1 MGKWLDRLHENSGKR
16 PGEALPKLTKA
27 PFVSFV
33 SDRKGAFQKNRRSDG
48 QSGEPQY
55 SGQASPTMARLGT
68 DVPPQDPPPAAQAL
82 RRAIRHA
89 RDWHD
94 LEVTLLQVQAAF
106 EAGEVSQEQAEGLAA
121 MAAQEAQVLPEEASG
136 ERLSALL
143 RRQPVVQVNSKV
155 LGEMVLWAA
164 DNAQVPADNTLVVYR
179 EAELRQMAG
188 RSPEELRAIHAT
200 KKALDGEVIQA

>member
-1 MGKWLDRLHENSGKR
+1 MTAETLLERIHAAGATIEPRGDRLCV
-16 PGEALPKLTKA
+16 KA
-27 PFVSFV
+27 PAPLPDDLLAELRAYKRELVSLLC
-33 SDRKGAFQKNRRSDG
+33 
-48 QSGEPQY
+48 GELP
-55 SGQASPTMARLGT
+55 
-68 DVPPQDPPPAAQAL
+68 V
-82 RRAIRHA
+82 
-89 RDWHD
+89 
-94 LEVTLLQVQAAF
+94 
-106 EAGEVSQEQAEGLAA
+106 
-121 MAAQEAQVLPEEASG
+121 QEAQVLPEEASG